1 MRRKQTR
8 VTVWPAIADLM
19 TAMLVIT
26 FLSGMVVVVYIN
38 NSDGQATDGRETK
51 EMLRDSRDEL
61 KIQVDSLLS
70 VAEELVI
77 LQDSIK
83 KLQDDEGKIG
93 SRSCLGRDERK
104 QPNSLM
110 TIQFNPDSYQVRLN
124 EQHIES
130 GWPKLRQYVH
140 PYNQRELSKSEMI
153 NFASG
158 LSKRGKEYAEG
169 ACIFFVRVEDG
180 GVPKDSLAFNWNY
193 LGRYLGLVNP
203 SITYN

>member
-19 TAMLVIT
+19 TAILVIT
-26 FLSGMVVVVYIN
+26 FLSGMVVYIN
-38 NSDGQATDGRETK
+38 NSDGQTADDQETK
-51 EMLRDSRDEL
+51 EMLRDSIDNL

-110 TIQFNPDSYQVRLN
+110 TIQFNPENYQIRLN

-130 GWPKLRQYVH
+130 GWLKLQQYVR
-140 PYNQRELSKSEMI
+140 PFDQRELSKSEMI

-158 LSKRGKEYAEG
+158 LSRRGKEYAEG
-169 ACIFFVRVEDG
+169 ACTFFVRVEDG
-180 GVPKDSLAFNWNY
+180 GVPKDSLALNWHNY

-203 SITYN
+203 RITYK